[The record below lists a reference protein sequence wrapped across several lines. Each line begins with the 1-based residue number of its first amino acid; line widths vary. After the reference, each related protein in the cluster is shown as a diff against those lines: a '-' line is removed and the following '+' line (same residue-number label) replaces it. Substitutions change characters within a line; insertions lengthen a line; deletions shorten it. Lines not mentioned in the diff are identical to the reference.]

1 MNRNVDNVTETQVN
15 PKEECKMKKF
25 VIKSIVAALVF
36 VAVVVSALLLN
47 AAAHEVAFFREGA
60 AIVTTL
66 GFVVVGL
73 LKLQK

>member
-1 MNRNVDNVTETQVN
+1 
-15 PKEECKMKKF
+15 MKKF
-25 VIKSIVAALVF
+25 IVRTVVF
-36 VAVVVSALLLN
+36 VVVLVAVVVAALLLN
-47 AAAHEVAFFREGA
+47 AAAHEVAFFREGV

>member
-1 MNRNVDNVTETQVN
+1 
-15 PKEECKMKKF
+15 MKKF
-25 VIKSIVAALVF
+25 IVRTIMFVALVISVVIAAF
-36 VAVVVSALLLN
+36 LLSAAV
-47 AAAHEVAFFREGA
+47 HEVAFFREGV

>member
-1 MNRNVDNVTETQVN
+1 
-15 PKEECKMKKF
+15 MKKF
-25 VIKSIVAALVF
+25 MIKSVVLVVVF
-36 VAVVVSALLLN
+36 VAVVIAAFLLN
-47 AAAHEVAFFREGA
+47 AAVHEVAFFREGA